1 MIIELLV
8 TGDEILTGAV
18 ADTNSAHISQALNDI
33 GRSVVRHSCV
43 GDDMKHLV
51 STLQEIAIRA
61 DVAIVTGGLGP
72 TSDDITAEAA
82 AKSAG
87 VELVLNRSALRS
99 VEDYFKTRNRP
110 TSASNKKQAM
120 LPLGSEAIHNP
131 VGTAP
136 GFTIRIEKCL
146 FYFLPGVPFE
156 MHRMLSD
163 SVLPSI
169 ETLHRG
175 VHEFRKVQTLSTFGL
190 TESATGERMKGFS
203 TEFPEIK
210 LGFRAKFPEIQIKLY
225 ASGTDRE
232 TIDIR
237 MNKAT
242 ESVLKT
248 MGKNVFSVDG
258 RSMEAVIGELL
269 TESKGTL
276 AVAESCTGGLISH
289 MLTNVPGSSEYF
301 LFSGIT
307 YSNDAKTKILDV
319 APEVLKRFG
328 AVHEKI
334 AEKMAA
340 GVRQIVGA
348 TYGLAV
354 TGIAGPGGGTDDKPV
369 GTVCIGLATARTAQ
383 GFRFYFPFN
392 NRSRNKKIFAMKALD
407 ILRRELV
414 GSVEPII
421 GRKNSV

>member
-1 MIIELLV
+1 MIIEILT

-18 ADTNSAHISQALNDI
+18 VDTNSAHIAQALKEI
-33 GRSVVRHSCV
+33 GLLGVRHSCV
-43 GDDMKHLV
+43 GDDMNHLV

-61 DVAIVTGGLGP
+61 DVAVVTGGLGP
-72 TSDDITAEAA
+72 TTDDITAEAA

-99 VEDYFKTRNRP
+99 VEDYFRTRNRS
-110 TSASNKKQAM
+110 TSSSNKKQAL
-120 LPLGSEAIHNP
+120 LPFGAEAIYNP

-136 GFTIRIEKCL
+136 GFTLKIERCL

-169 ETLHRG
+169 ETLRG
-175 VHEFRKVQTLSTFGL
+175 GRGELRRVKTISTFGL

-203 TEFPEIK
+203 AEFPGIK

-225 ASGTDRE
+225 GSGKDSE
-232 TIDIR
+232 TIDKL

-242 ESVLKT
+242 ESVLKKI
-248 MGKNVFSVDG
+248 GENVFSVAG
-258 RSMEAVIGELL
+258 MSMEAVVGGLL
-269 TESKGTL
+269 TEKKATL

-289 MLTNVPGSSEYF
+289 MLTNIPGSSKYF
-301 LFSGIT
+301 LLSGIT
-307 YSNDAKTKILDV
+307 YSNDAKTKMLDV
-319 APEVLKRFG
+319 SPDIINQFG
-328 AVHEKI
+328 AVHEKT
-334 AEKMAA
+334 AKKMAE
-340 GVRQIVGA
+340 GVRRIAGA

-354 TGIAGPGGGTDDKPV
+354 TGIAGPDGGTDDKPV
-369 GTVCIGLATARTAQ
+369 GTVCLGLADARSAR

-407 ILRRELV
+407 ILRRELM
-414 GSVEPII
+414 G
-421 GRKNSV
+421 

>member
-1 MIIELLV
+1 MIIEILT

-18 ADTNSAHISQALNDI
+18 VDTNSAHIAQALKEI
-33 GRSVVRHSCV
+33 GLLGVRHSCV
-43 GDDMKHLV
+43 GDDMNHLV

-61 DVAIVTGGLGP
+61 DVAVVTGGLGP
-72 TSDDITAEAA
+72 TTDDITAEAA

-99 VEDYFKTRNRP
+99 VEDYFRTRNRS
-110 TSASNKKQAM
+110 TSSSNKKQAL
-120 LPLGSEAIHNP
+120 LPFGAEAIYNP

-136 GFTIRIEKCL
+136 GFTLKIERCL

-169 ETLHRG
+169 ETLRG
-175 VHEFRKVQTLSTFGL
+175 GRGELRRVKTISTFGL

-203 TEFPEIK
+203 AEFPGIK

-225 ASGTDRE
+225 GSGKDSE
-232 TIDIR
+232 TIDKL

-242 ESVLKT
+242 ESVLKKI
-248 MGKNVFSVDG
+248 GENVFSVDG
-258 RSMEAVIGELL
+258 MSMEAVVGGLL
-269 TESKGTL
+269 TEKKATL

-289 MLTNVPGSSEYF
+289 MLTNIPGSSKYF
-301 LFSGIT
+301 LLSGIT
-307 YSNDAKTKILDV
+307 YSNDAKTKLLDV
-319 APEVLKRFG
+319 SPDIINQFG
-328 AVHEKI
+328 AVHEKT
-334 AEKMAA
+334 AKKMAE
-340 GVRQIVGA
+340 GVRRIAGA

-354 TGIAGPGGGTDDKPV
+354 TGIAGPDGGTDDKPV
-369 GTVCIGLATARTAQ
+369 GTVCLGLADARSAR

-407 ILRRELV
+407 ILRRELM
-414 GSVEPII
+414 G
-421 GRKNSV
+421 